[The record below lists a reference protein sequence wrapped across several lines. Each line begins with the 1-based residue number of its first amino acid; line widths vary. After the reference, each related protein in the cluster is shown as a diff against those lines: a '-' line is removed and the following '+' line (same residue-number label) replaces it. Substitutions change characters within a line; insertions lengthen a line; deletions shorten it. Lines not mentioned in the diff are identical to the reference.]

1 MNKLNKYAF
10 SDLYDIAS
18 GISTTKTQAGHG
30 TPFVSFSTVFNNIF
44 LPDELPDLMDTSEQE
59 QETYSIRKGDILIT
73 RTSETSDELAMSC
86 VALKDYPGAT
96 YSGFV
101 KRLRPKTIGVAY
113 DKFMAFFLRSK
124 YFRKVINNNT
134 IMTLRA
140 SFNENMFSFLTLYL
154 PDYDVQVKVGDL
166 LYNIERKIQNNKR
179 INDNLEQQLR
189 LLYDYWFTQFDFP
202 DENGKPYRSSGG
214 QMMWNNGLKRKIPGS
229 WRVVPLGEVGS
240 FRNGINYDKN
250 TAGDTTYHIVNVRNI
265 SSSSILL
272 DERELDEICLPC
284 TQAEK
289 YLVSNESILIARSG
303 IPGAPR
309 ILYNPSEDVIFCG
322 FIICATPI
330 DSILQHYLMF
340 FLKQLEGSTATQT
353 SGSILKNVSQDT
365 LRDLLVPIPSKDI
378 LTQFNQRVALI
389 YEFMHNNLE
398 ETSKLQHLRDWLLPM
413 LMNGQATISD

>member
-73 RTSETSDELAMSC
+73 RTSETADELAMSC

-140 SFNENMFSFLTLYL
+140 SFNEDMFSFLTLYL
-154 PDYDVQVKVGDL
+154 PDYDVQVAVGDL
-166 LYNIERKIQNNKR
+166 LYNVECKIQNNKR
-179 INDNLEQQLR
+179 INDNLAQQLR

-202 DENGKPYRSSGG
+202 DESGNPYRSSGG
-214 QMMWNNGLKRKIPGS
+214 QMVWNNGLKRKIPES
-229 WRVVPLGEVGS
+229 WCVVPLGEVSS

-250 TAGDTTYHIVNVRNI
+250 TTGDTTYHIVNVRNI

-309 ILYNPSEDVIFCG
+309 ILYNPSEDIIFCG

-330 DSILQHYLMF
+330 DSILQHYLML

-353 SGSILKNVSQDT
+353 GGSILKNVSQDT

-398 ETSKLQHLRDWLLPM
+398 ETSKLQNLRDWLLPM

>member
-1 MNKLNKYAF
+1 M
-10 SDLYDIAS
+10 
-18 GISTTKTQAGHG
+18 
-30 TPFVSFSTVFNNIF
+30 TVRF
-44 LPDELPDLMDTSEQE
+44 
-59 QETYSIRKGDILIT
+59 
-73 RTSETSDELAMSC
+73 
-86 VALKDYPGAT
+86 
-96 YSGFV
+96 
-101 KRLRPKTIGVAY
+101 
-113 DKFMAFFLRSK
+113 
-124 YFRKVINNNT
+124 
-134 IMTLRA
+134 
-140 SFNENMFSFLTLYL
+140 
-154 PDYDVQVKVGDL
+154 
-166 LYNIERKIQNNKR
+166 
-179 INDNLEQQLR
+179 
-189 LLYDYWFTQFDFP
+189 
-202 DENGKPYRSSGG
+202 
-214 QMMWNNGLKRKIPGS
+214 
-229 WRVVPLGEVGS
+229 
-240 FRNGINYDKN
+240 
-250 TAGDTTYHIVNVRNI
+250 IVNVRNI

-309 ILYNPSEDVIFCG
+309 ILYNPSKDIIFCG

-330 DSILQHYLMF
+330 DSILQHYLML

-353 SGSILKNVSQDT
+353 GGSILKNVSQDT